1 MQLQDKI
8 VFIGGG
14 QMAEALLKGILQAGL
29 AHAAQVKVVEPVSGR
44 RDYLREAYGVEVFAD
59 ALEIAGSCNLVIL
72 AVKPQ
77 VMAPVLTGLRP
88 VLNSGHL
95 LISIAAGIPL
105 AFMEGKIAGSGAR
118 VIRVMPNTPAL
129 VLAGASALSGGQGVS
144 EAELAV
150 AKRIFEAIGI
160 AVVMAESY
168 LDAVTGVSGSGPAYV
183 FSFIEAMIDGALKV
197 GLNRGDAELLVH
209 QTILGSVQLAMAT
222 KQHPGQLRAM
232 VTSPG
237 GTTIAGQ
244 HELARAGFA
253 GIVMDA
259 IEAGTRR
266 SRELGQLF
274 L

>member
-14 QMAEALLKGILQAGL
+14 QMAEALLKGMLQAELVNAG
-29 AHAAQVKVVEPVSGR
+29 QVRVVEPVAAR
-44 RDYLREAYGVEVFAD
+44 RAFLSEHYGVEAFPEAQAVV
-59 ALEIAGSCNLVIL
+59 GSCTLVIL

-77 VMAPVLTGLRP
+77 VMAAVLTGLRP
-88 VLNSGHL
+88 ALGKAHL

-105 AFMEGKIAGSGAR
+105 SFMEGKIAGSGAR

-129 VLAGASALSGGQGVS
+129 VLAGASALSGGQGVT
-144 EAELAV
+144 EAELQV
-150 AKRIFEAIGI
+150 AKRIFDAIGI
-160 AVVMAESY
+160 SVLVPETY

-197 GLNRGDAELLVH
+197 GLNRPDAETLVH

-222 KQHPGQLRAM
+222 KHHPGQLRAM

-237 GTTIAGQ
+237 GTTIAGH
-244 HELARAGFA
+244 HELVRAGFA

-259 IEAGTRR
+259 IEAGTKR

-274 L
+274 V